1 MFMDSLLF
9 AALLV
14 ALLAFAGG
22 ITSGPSRPRRYRL

>member
-1 MFMDSLLF
+1 MDSLLF

-22 ITSGPSRPRRYRL
+22 ITSSQSRTRRHP